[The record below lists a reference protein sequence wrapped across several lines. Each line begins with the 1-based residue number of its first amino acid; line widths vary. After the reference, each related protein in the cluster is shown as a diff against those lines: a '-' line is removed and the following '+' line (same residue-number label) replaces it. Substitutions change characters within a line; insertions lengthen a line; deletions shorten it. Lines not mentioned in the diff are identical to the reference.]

1 MPTKLSIFNEALRI
15 LGQPRMTTPDAETEH
30 GRQLRDAWEGA
41 VMACYEAGNFNHTI
55 KRVEL
60 SRLDTTPAW
69 GYQYYYELPTDFV
82 RIAEI
87 TQSGM
92 PNDPLVDYEIEDG
105 GLAADADKVYV
116 KYVSSE
122 LLILTPGE
130 WSQSFSDFVAAKLAV
145 RTAPKLASSNIEL
158 AMEHEKRYRLRSLSL
173 DAIQNPPAR
182 RIPGRWASAARG
194 ARRNQEQGRW

>member
-1 MPTKLSIFNEALRI
+1 MPTKLSIFNEALRL
-15 LGQPRMTTPDAETEH
+15 LGQPRLTAVDVETEH

-41 VMACYEAGNFNHTI
+41 VMACYEAGTFNHTV

-60 SRLDTTPAW
+60 SRLGTTPVW
-69 GYQYYYELPTDFV
+69 GYQYYYGLPVDFV
-82 RIAEI
+82 RVAEI
-87 TQSGM
+87 SQSGV
-92 PNDPLVDYEIEDG
+92 PNDPLVDYEIDDG
-105 GLAADADKVYV
+105 GLATDVDKVYL

-130 WSQSFSDFVAAKLAV
+130 WSQSFADFVAATLAV

-158 AMEHEKRYRLRSLSL
+158 AMEWEKRYRLKALGV
-173 DAIQNPPAR
+173 DAIQNPPQR
-182 RIPGRWASAARG
+182 RYPGRWAMAARG

>member
-1 MPTKLSIFNEALRI
+1 MPTKLSVFNEALRI
-15 LGQPRMTTPDAETEH
+15 LGQTRLTTPDAETEH
-30 GRQLRDAWEGA
+30 GRQLRDAYDGA
-41 VMACYEAGNFNHTI
+41 VMTCYESGNFNHTI

-60 SRLDTTPAW
+60 SRLGTTPAW
-69 GYQYYYELPTDFV
+69 GYQYYYGLPTDFLRV
-82 RIAEI
+82 AEI
-87 TQSGM
+87 SASGV

-105 GLAADADKVYV
+105 GLATDSDKVYL

-122 LLILTPGE
+122 LLVLTPGE
-130 WSQSFSDFVAAKLAV
+130 WSQSFADFVSATLALRV
-145 RTAPKLASSNIEL
+145 APKVASSNIEL
-158 AMEHEKRYRLRSLSL
+158 AMEHEKRYRAKALSL